1 MRQVKA
7 AVVGCGSISDIYMKN
22 LSGEKFEI
30 IDLIACSDA
39 VASRMEASAARFGIQ
54 PMTLEEICAS
64 PDIEM
69 VLNLTTPAAHYE
81 VTKACLLAGKHV
93 FSEKMIAVELEQGQE
108 LLRIAD
114 ERGLRLGVAPD
125 TFLGASVQTAKYIVD
140 AGLIGEPVSCR
151 ASVSRCYEVF
161 GEFLTHLNR
170 RGAGIG
176 FDMGGYYL
184 TALASILGPAE
195 SIAAFARIRQPERV
209 NSRVGAPGFGQAYAI
224 EAPNVI
230 TAAVRYKS
238 GVLGTFHMNGD
249 SILDEKTNLEIY
261 GTEGILTMGDPNLF
275 GDRVTL
281 KRTMGDEI
289 VFPFTHGYADNS
301 RGLGAAEMA
310 WSIVLGRQHRASK
323 ELAFHVF
330 EMMHGMLI
338 SAQRNDV
345 YRMESCFPIPS
356 ALPADY
362 IGSGN
367 WTRREESALTL

>member
-7 AVVGCGSISDIYMKN
+7 AVVGCGSISDIYMQN

-30 IDLIACSDA
+30 IDLVACSDA
-39 VASRMEASAARFGIQ
+39 VPSRMEASASKFGIRA
-54 PMTLEEICAS
+54 MTLEEICAS
-64 PDIEM
+64 PEIEM
-69 VLNLTTPAAHYE
+69 VINLTTPLAHYE
-81 VTKACLLAGKHV
+81 VTRACLLAGKHV
-93 FSEKMIAVELEQGQE
+93 FSEKMIAVELEQGRE

-114 ERGLRLGVAPD
+114 ARGLRLGVAPD
-125 TFLGASVQTAKYIVD
+125 TFLGASIQTAKYIVD

-151 ASVSRCYEVF
+151 ASVSRCYEIF

-184 TALASILGPAE
+184 TALASILGPAQ
-195 SIAAFARIRQPERV
+195 SIAAFSRIRKPERV
-209 NSRVGAPGFGQAYAI
+209 NTRVGAPGYGQTYTI

-230 TAAVRYKS
+230 TAAVRYRS
-238 GVLGTFHMNGD
+238 GVQGTIHMNGD
-249 SILDEKTNLEIY
+249 SLLDEKTNLEIY

-275 GDRVTL
+275 GGQLTL

-289 VFPFTHGYADNS
+289 AFPFTHGYAENS

-310 WSIVLGRQHRASK
+310 WSIVKDRPHRASK
-323 ELAFHVF
+323 EMAFHVF

-338 SAQRNDV
+338 SAERNSF
-345 YRMESCFPIPS
+345 YEMESSFTTPE
-356 ALPADY
+356 ALPAGY

-367 WTRREESALTL
+367 WTRREESALSL